1 MVGGDFMLLKEI
13 LNDYDVETLERN
25 NVDVDKEYITKDD
38 FKELFKKLFTISFN
52 GMAQAERINDS
63 IKDTSEYKKANAQ

>member
-13 LNDYDVETLERN
+13 LNDYDIETLERN
-25 NVDVDKEYITKDD
+25 NVDVEKEYITKDD

>member
-1 MVGGDFMLLKEI
+1 MLLKEI
-13 LNDYDVETLERN
+13 LNDYDIETLERN
-25 NVDVDKEYITKDD
+25 NVDVEKEYITKDD

>member
-13 LNDYDVETLERN
+13 LNDYDIETLERN